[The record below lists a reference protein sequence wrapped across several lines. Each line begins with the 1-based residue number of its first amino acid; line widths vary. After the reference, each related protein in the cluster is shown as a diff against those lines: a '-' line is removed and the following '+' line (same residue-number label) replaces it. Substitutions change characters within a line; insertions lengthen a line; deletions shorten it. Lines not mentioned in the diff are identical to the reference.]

1 MRLCTSLGP
10 MIESL
15 AERFAN
21 LKSGPPPRA
30 IALGPPAPITSI
42 LLVAW
47 LASPVKWVRPDFHP
61 TRLNVLLLLSDLL
74 AHLFP
79 LLRIEIGADDDRVA
93 GHGNC
98 RHNGT
103 DKASKAPALQWPL
116 VTHSL
121 CNRSHFFASVSFFSS
136 SCFSYNLS
144 SPVTSRKIGG
154 QI

>member
-1 MRLCTSLGP
+1 

-47 LASPVKWVRPDFHP
+47 LAGPVKGIRPDFHA
-61 TRLNVLLLLSDLL
+61 TRLDVLLLDPLFLSDLL

-79 LLRIEIGADDDRVA
+79 LLRIEIGADDNGVA
-93 GHGNC
+93 GHSDSC
-98 RHNGT
+98 HNGT
-103 DKASKAPALQWPL
+103 HKASKAPAFQWL
-116 VTHSL
+116 LIH
-121 CNRSHFFASVSFFSS
+121 CSF
-136 SCFSYNLS
+136 
-144 SPVTSRKIGG
+144 
-154 QI
+154 

>member
-47 LASPVKWVRPDFHP
+47 LAGPVKWVRPDFHP
-61 TRLNVLLLLSDLL
+61 TRLNVLLLDPLLLSDLL

-79 LLRIEIGADDDRVA
+79 QWNRQSQQSASPSVA
-93 GHGNC
+93 SG
-98 RHNGT
+98 
-103 DKASKAPALQWPL
+103 D
-116 VTHSL
+116 
-121 CNRSHFFASVSFFSS
+121 SFF
-136 SCFSYNLS
+136 
-144 SPVTSRKIGG
+144 
-154 QI
+154 